1 MNGWALKVTRVHK
14 VPLSSYWS
22 FISHPKEAPRTS
34 PKILW
39 IVMNKATITKENT
52 SQGENTTL
60 KHNHSI
66 SKADRQLG
74 INQTVVTALATAVV
88 MVMEEAHN

>member
-1 MNGWALKVTRVHK
+1 
-14 VPLSSYWS
+14 
-22 FISHPKEAPRTS
+22 
-34 PKILW
+34 
-39 IVMNKATITKENT
+39 MNKATITKENT